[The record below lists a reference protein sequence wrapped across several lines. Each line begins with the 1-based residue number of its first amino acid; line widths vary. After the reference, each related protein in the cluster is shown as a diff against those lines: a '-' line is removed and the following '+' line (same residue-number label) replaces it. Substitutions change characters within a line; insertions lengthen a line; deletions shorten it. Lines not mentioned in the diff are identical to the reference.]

1 MPARGGEKEICGVFV
16 LAKSKLWLDAIDA
29 AARGLQQGKD
39 VAAIFAIVALC
50 NLFPHGAI
58 RDLLRGA
65 LQDYRFI
72 RLFGGDDTVRLGPD
86 VFGFAGARSGAEPE
100 SVFTPDTPHHHQMGP
115 SVRARGGDPI
125 VVRFL
130 ETIQRPR
137 PGLETSRGIGR
148 SLQRVGPIGAAWSW
162 FFHTGSLGLGE
173 LASGWILAVFADDA
187 RADFYDGNPEKS
199 TGAPSSSPGQQ
210 KSLVGNEEAADAA
223 LTRRAADGNPA
234 GNQETKAQP
243 MR

>member
-1 MPARGGEKEICGVFV
+1 MGTARARMSRHRTTLSCVSLLSYARLRKKTRLAQRTRSEMPARGGEKKICGVFI
-16 LAKSKLWLDAIDA
+16 LAKGKLWLDAIDA
-29 AARGLQQGKD
+29 AARGLQQRKD

-86 VFGFAGARSGAEPE
+86 IFRFAGARPGAEPE
-100 SVFTPDTPHHHQMGP
+100 SVFTPDTPHHHEMGP

-137 PGLETSRGIGR
+137 PWLETSRGIGR
-148 SLQRVGPIGAAWSW
+148 SLQRVGPIGAACSW
-162 FFHTGSLGLGE
+162 FFHAGSLL
-173 LASGWILAVFADDA
+173 LAGF
-187 RADFYDGNPEKS
+187 
-199 TGAPSSSPGQQ
+199 
-210 KSLVGNEEAADAA
+210 
-223 LTRRAADGNPA
+223 
-234 GNQETKAQP
+234 
-243 MR
+243 

>member
-16 LAKSKLWLDAIDA
+16 LAKGKLWLEAIDA
-29 AARGLQQGKD
+29 AARGLQQRKD

-86 VFGFAGARSGAEPE
+86 VFRFAGARPGAEPE
-100 SVFTPDTPHHHQMGP
+100 SLFTPDTPHHHQMGP

-137 PGLETSRGIGR
+137 PWLETRRGIGR
-148 SLQRVGPIGAAWSW
+148 SLQRVGPIGAACSW
-162 FFHTGSLGLGE
+162 FFHTGSLGE
-173 LASGWILAVFADDA
+173 LAIGWILAVFANDA
-187 RADFYDGNPEKS
+187 RADFYDGNPEMR

-210 KSLVGNEEAADAA
+210 KSLVGNEEASDAA
-223 LTRRAADGNPA
+223 LTRRAADGKPA